1 MIMKRMPAIVG
12 SVILTALLVGCKAT
26 EQTST
31 SKAVSGGR
39 SAVVSIDRIIAV
51 STTNS
56 MQRRAA
62 LLGVFIAE
70 YISFAETANAAQG
83 ALNGI
88 ATDDALTM
96 KQNAVT
102 DPDFDL
108 LQAFADA
115 LQVDV
120 SDLLNRSQNR
130 QQSLDTY
137 ATALTNVGARAN
149 QRYGELSRTN
159 DELKTLLR
167 TESKERSDAERA
179 LQSAIKSKEFS
190 EAGELQKTVLEKQR
204 AYAETDLKRKEVE
217 DVASTL
223 NSLLTLYQSKIFAI
237 ERNREILIAGNR
249 IVDVPGIEELKIIE
263 RTKASRTT
271 GRGAG
276 AFDSLFQGTGLK

>member
-1 MIMKRMPAIVG
+1 MIVG
-12 SVILTALLVGCKAT
+12 SVIVTALLAGCGT
-26 EQTST
+26 TTDMSTTSQT
-31 SKAVSGGR
+31 VSGGR
-39 SAVVSIDRIIAV
+39 SALVSIDRIIAV
-51 STTNS
+51 STRNS

-88 ATDDALTM
+88 ATDAVLTM
-96 KQNAVT
+96 KQNSVT

-120 SDLLNRSQNR
+120 SDLLNRSQDR

-137 ATALTNVGARAN
+137 VTALTNVGARAN
-149 QRYGELSRTN
+149 ERYGALSRTD
-159 DELKTLLR
+159 DELKSLLR

-179 LQSAIKSKEFS
+179 LQSAIKLKEFS
-190 EAGELQKTVLEKQR
+190 QAGELQKTVLEKQR
-204 AYAETDLKRKEVE
+204 VYAETDLKRKQVE

-223 NSLLTLYQSKIFAI
+223 NSLLTLYQSKIVAI
-237 ERNREILIAGNR
+237 EQNREILIAGNR